1 MTNDR
6 PPAFESLREVSKGD
20 AQREIPQLHW
30 ERLVGLG
37 YAVRRLGELG
47 LTASGIRRLAAG
59 NYSLP
64 AFTCSWSRM
73 LRQSAL

>member
-6 PPAFESLREVSKGD
+6 PMVLSPEEFDSLREVGNGN
-20 AQREIPQLHW
+20 AQHEIPQLHW

-47 LTASGIRRLAAG
+47 LTASGVRRLAAG
-59 NYSLP
+59 K
-64 AFTCSWSRM
+64 
-73 LRQSAL
+73 

>member
-1 MTNDR
+1 MMNDLL
-6 PPAFESLREVSKGD
+6 PKLTPDEFESLREVGKGS

-47 LTASGIRRLAAG
+47 LTASGERRLAAG
-59 NYSLP
+59 
-64 AFTCSWSRM
+64 R
-73 LRQSAL
+73 

>member
-1 MTNDR
+1 MTDQ
-6 PPAFESLREVSKGD
+6 PPALSADEFASLAEVGKGD

-47 LTASGIRRLAAG
+47 LTASGQRRLTIG
-59 NYSLP
+59 E
-64 AFTCSWSRM
+64 
-73 LRQSAL
+73 

>member
-1 MTNDR
+1 MSD
-6 PPAFESLREVSKGD
+6 PLPALSPDEFASLHEVGKAE

-47 LTASGIRRLAAG
+47 LTASGLRRLAAG
-59 NYSLP
+59 
-64 AFTCSWSRM
+64 
-73 LRQSAL
+73 Q

>member
-1 MTNDR
+1 MSDSL
-6 PPAFESLREVSKGD
+6 PDLSPDEFASLREVSRGD

-47 LTASGIRRLAAG
+47 LTASGLRRLAAG
-59 NYSLP
+59 E
-64 AFTCSWSRM
+64 
-73 LRQSAL
+73 

>member
-6 PPAFESLREVSKGD
+6 LVDLSLEEFDSLREVGNGD

-30 ERLVGLG
+30 ERLVAVG

-59 NYSLP
+59 K
-64 AFTCSWSRM
+64 
-73 LRQSAL
+73 

>member
-6 PPAFESLREVSKGD
+6 AVDLNPAEFDSLREVSKGD

-30 ERLVGLG
+30 ERLVAAG

-47 LTASGIRRLAAG
+47 LTASGVRRLASG
-59 NYSLP
+59 K
-64 AFTCSWSRM
+64 
-73 LRQSAL
+73 

>member
-1 MTNDR
+1 MTSDHS
-6 PPAFESLREVSKGD
+6 PTLSPDEFESLREVGKGD

-47 LTASGIRRLAAG
+47 LTPSGIRRLAAG
-59 NYSLP
+59 N
-64 AFTCSWSRM
+64 
-73 LRQSAL
+73 

>member
-6 PPAFESLREVSKGD
+6 PLALSPEEFDSLREVSKGD

-47 LTASGIRRLAAG
+47 LTASGIRRLATG
-59 NYSLP
+59 K
-64 AFTCSWSRM
+64 
-73 LRQSAL
+73 

>member
-6 PPAFESLREVSKGD
+6 PPDLSPEEFDSLREVSKGD
-20 AQREIPQLHW
+20 EQREIPQLHW

-37 YAVRRLGELG
+37 YAMRRLGELG

-59 NYSLP
+59 
-64 AFTCSWSRM
+64 
-73 LRQSAL
+73 Q